1 MSLACWCI
9 GIGILVLVYWYS
21 NVTSLL
27 AGILVRLGDS
37 GGHSKSWCSYGWGSW
52 WWWGLYWYLVALWPL
67 VNHDRQWTWCWG
79 DWFSLDWQDFE
90 VLTCWGVFLFW
101 LTWYWVLCGLG
112 LRWVFEVWVFAVNG
126 CLSCWVFYGLV
137 GLWGWGGLRWW
148 RQVMERKPS
157 WGEGEQRSE
166 IGPSRNVPPFSTS
179 IALDPFHILNK
190 IWSKIWNGK
199 LIADLQRIVWQIF
212 SKYLDNACR
221 TAEIHF
227 SQPQKQSPSFAC

>member
-1 MSLACWCI
+1 MTVNEHGVEVIGFLWIGRTLRCWLVEGCFCFGWHGTGCYVDWGWDESLRF
-9 GIGILVLVYWYS
+9 G
-21 NVTSLL
+21 SL
-27 AGILVRLGDS
+27 
-37 GGHSKSWCSYGWGSW
+37 
-52 WWWGLYWYLVALWPL
+52 
-67 VNHDRQWTWCWG
+67 Q
-79 DWFSLDWQDFE
+79 
-90 VLTCWGVFLFW
+90 
-101 LTWYWVLCGLG
+101 
-112 LRWVFEVWVFAVNG
+112 
-126 CLSCWVFYGLV
+126 LSCWVFYGLV

-190 IWSKIWNGK
+190 IWSKIWNWK
-199 LIADLQRIVWQIF
+199 LIADLQRRVWQIF